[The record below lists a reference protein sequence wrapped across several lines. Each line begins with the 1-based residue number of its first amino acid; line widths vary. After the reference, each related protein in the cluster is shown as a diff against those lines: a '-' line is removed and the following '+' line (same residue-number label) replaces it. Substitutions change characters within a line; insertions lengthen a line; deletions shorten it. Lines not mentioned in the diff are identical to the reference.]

1 VCKHER
7 MAAAFLAAMT
17 ALAAAA
23 VNAAD
28 MPVMP
33 DRIIL
38 VGGGQIT
45 SIKII
50 SADVS
55 GIVHRKFDGRG
66 GIKTVPAAKVKE
78 ISWGDAGEFRRAL
91 ALYKRPDPPAALKVL
106 RGLPEI
112 GPRAFWYGPYRH
124 LMIGKCLYRMKKYE
138 DAILEFRIVTRQ
150 HSRSFYVL
158 KAIEGTALSYKALGK
173 PALAA
178 KAYAEF
184 DPRGAYGVAG
194 SPDPYGKMWQWRGRL
209 GMADAYVGARGKAAE
224 AGKIYA
230 GLARGTGAA
239 LAKLAPDLKAG
250 EPEIRRIHQHA
261 LVGAGKALMKA
272 GKFDDAIKWVESVQ
286 DRITDKA
293 ARVGMYAMLGDLLAS
308 KAGKAAENEKKLIR
322 KKALL
327 AYMRVYILYPGHK
340 AERLKAML
348 GAATMSRLLGTPED
362 NRRAARLCQEIVA
375 QFPKSDEARR
385 ARLMLQALGI
395 KG

>member
-1 VCKHER
+1 MCKHKR
-7 MAAAFLAAMT
+7 IAAALLAAMT

-23 VNAAD
+23 VNAAN

-38 VGGGQIT
+38 VGDGQIT

-50 SADVS
+50 SADVK
-55 GIVHRKFDGRG
+55 GITYKRFDGRG
-66 GIKTVPAAKVKE
+66 AIKTVPAVKVKE

-91 ALYKRPDPPAALKVL
+91 ALYKRPDPLAALKVL
-106 RGLPEI
+106 RGLPVI

-124 LMIGKCLYRMKKYE
+124 LLIGNCLYRMKKYE
-138 DAILEFRIVTRQ
+138 DAILEFRIVTRR
-150 HSRSFYVL
+150 HRRSFYVL
-158 KAIEGTALSYKALGK
+158 KALEGAALSYKALGK
-173 PALAA
+173 PTLTA

-184 DPRGAYGVAG
+184 DPHGAYAVAG
-194 SPDPYGKMWQWRGRL
+194 SPAPYGKMWQWRGRL
-209 GMADAYVGARGKAAE
+209 GMADAYVARKAAE

-239 LAKLAPDLKAG
+239 LAKLAPELKAG
-250 EPEIRRIHQHA
+250 EPEIRRIHQQA
-261 LVGAGKALMKA
+261 LVGAGNALMKA
-272 GKFDDAIKWVESVQ
+272 GKFDDAIKWVEAVQ
-286 DRITDKA
+286 DKITDKA
-293 ARVGMYAMLGDLLAS
+293 ARVRMYAMLGELLAG
-308 KAGKAAENEKKLIR
+308 KAEKAAENEKRLIR

-375 QFPKSDEARR
+375 EFPNSDEARR

>member
-1 VCKHER
+1 VSKHKR
-7 MAAAFLAAMT
+7 MAAALVAAMT

-23 VNAAD
+23 ANAAD

-38 VGGGQIT
+38 VGEGQIT

-50 SADVS
+50 SADVK
-55 GIVHRKFDGRG
+55 GIAYKRFDGRG
-66 GIKTVPAAKVKE
+66 EIKTVLAVKVKE

-106 RGLPEI
+106 RGLPAA

-124 LMIGKCLYRMKKYE
+124 LLIGECLYRMKKYE
-138 DAILEFRIVTRQ
+138 DAIPEFRIVTRQ

-158 KAIEGTALSYKALGK
+158 KAIEGVALSYKALGK

-184 DPRGAYGVAG
+184 DPRSAYGVAD
-194 SPDPYGKMWQWRGRL
+194 SPNPYGKMWQWRGRL
-209 GMADAYVGARGKAAE
+209 GMADAYVGAPGKAAE

-239 LAKLAPDLKAG
+239 LAKLAPELKAA
-250 EPEIRRIHQHA
+250 EPEIRRIHQQA
-261 LVGAGKALMKA
+261 LVGAGNALMKA
-272 GKFDDAIKWVESVQ
+272 GKFGDAIKWVEAVQ
-286 DRITDKA
+286 DRIKDKA
-293 ARVGMYAMLGDLLAS
+293 ARVGMYAMLGELL
-308 KAGKAAENEKKLIR
+308 AGKAEKVAETEKKLVR
-322 KKALL
+322 KKALI

-340 AERLKAML
+340 AERLKAMF

-375 QFPKSDEARR
+375 QFPSSGEARR